1 MGEYSIGIDIG
12 TQSIRT
18 AVIDFKGNVLAVVS
32 RSSEDMRVLRPGWA
46 VQDPQK
52 WWDTICVNIRELFT
66 QVNIKPSEILAVGV
80 SAHMHGAVPVGA
92 DGNVLTHDAQL
103 YCDKRASADVEKF
116 AQQHDFFDLTSN
128 DPTSNWQGFKIKW
141 IRQNEPE
148 IYNKAKYFLTPKDFI
163 NFMLS
168 GEACIDHSEGV
179 GTYLMN
185 RHTFQWDD
193 TLINA
198 VGIDKK
204 LLPRIVGSSEVIGQ
218 VTPQAAQVT
227 GLMAG
232 TKVVGGGGDMFC
244 SLLAGAMTEY
254 GIVSDVTGTG
264 SVICYFNKTPL
275 MDKRVMNLPHV
286 IDGWVAFGCI
296 DNSGGAYK
304 WLKNT
309 LARMEAVEAEQKG
322 ISPYEYLNSL
332 ALKEP
337 YGNNGLLFYPYLMG
351 ERTLGTPCARGMFI
365 GMTAGTSIGAMTRA
379 VLEGIAY
386 EHKRTLDI
394 FEQHGT
400 VSSVIHTGGGAMGD
414 LWSQIKA
421 DIYQKPIYTLKN
433 SEGGVVASGV
443 LAATG
448 VGGFSSAVDGVKL
461 FTKIEKEFCPDKS
474 KAPRYEYMYNQYKA
488 IHDLMQKPFND
499 IAQLP

>member
-1 MGEYSIGIDIG
+1 MGSYSIGIDIG
-12 TQSIRT
+12 TQSIR
-18 AVIDFKGNVLAVVS
+18 AAIVDFKGNVLGVVS
-32 RSSEDMRVLRPGWA
+32 RGSEDMRVIRPGWA

-52 WWDTICVNIRELFT
+52 WWDTTCT
-66 QVNIKPSEILAVGV
+66 NIKELLSKVNVKPADILAVGV

-92 DGNVLTHDAQL
+92 DGNLLTHDAQL
-103 YCDKRASADVEKF
+103 YCDKRAASDVEKF
-116 AQQHDFFDLTSN
+116 AGHHDFFDITAN
-128 DPTSNWQGFKIKW
+128 DPTSNWHGFKIKW
-141 IRQNEPE
+141 IQQNDPE
-148 IYNKAKYFLTPKDFI
+148 TYKETKCFLTPKDFI

-168 GEACIDHSEGV
+168 GEACIDLSEGI
-179 GTYLMN
+179 GTYLIN

-198 VGIDKK
+198 IGIDKK
-204 LLPRIVGSSEVIGQ
+204 VFPRIVGSSEVIGA
-218 VTPQAAQVT
+218 VTQKAADAI
-227 GLMAG
+227 GLAVG

-244 SLLAGAMTEY
+244 SLLAGGMTEY
-254 GIVSDVTGTG
+254 GVVSDLTGTG
-264 SVICYFNKTPL
+264 SLICYFNKEPL
-275 MDKRVMNLPHV
+275 MDRRVMNLPHV
-286 IDGWVAFGCI
+286 IDGWVSFGCI

-309 LARMEAVEAEQKG
+309 LARMETAEAEQKG
-322 ISPYEYLNSL
+322 ISAYDYLDDL
-332 ALKEP
+332 AEKEP
-337 YGNNGLLFYPYLMG
+337 YGNHGLLFYPYLMG
-351 ERTLGTPCARGMFI
+351 ERTLGTPFARGMFI

-394 FEQHGT
+394 FEQNGT

-433 SEGGVVASGV
+433 SEGGVVASAI

-448 VGGFSSAVDGVKL
+448 VGGFPSAVEGAKL

-474 KAPRYEYMYNQYKA
+474 KAPRYEYMYNQYKT
-488 IHDLMQKPFND
+488 IHDLMQKPFED
-499 IAQLP
+499 IAKLP